1 MLPAAGYRRDG
12 RFRNVYRLAGP
23 PALFS
28 DRLRLPGG
36 VRVARV
42 AFSVLAVPV
51 VLEVFVLVFP
61 VLPRTMLGS
70 VSWLARETS
79 TCADWWKA

>member
-1 MLPAAGYRRDG
+1 MYRRDG

-51 VLEVFVLVFP
+51 VLEVFV
-61 VLPRTMLGS
+61 
-70 VSWLARETS
+70 
-79 TCADWWKA
+79 